1 MMKRIL
7 MMAFVA
13 TSMLLATSCSKDDE
27 QKVFSGDS
35 LKGTTWVANIDEST
49 TENNG
54 GQEMTMSI
62 KGKMSIT
69 FNTETAGTATADIVM
84 SSTYMGQSFSEPTNE
99 TVDFTYTFDGSKVTI
114 TQMDEEDGET
124 SSFDLTLNSEK
135 TALVGMQN
143 NFAVEFYLQ

>member
-49 TENNG
+49 TETQN

-62 KGKMSIT
+62 KGKMSLT
-69 FNTETAGTATADIVM
+69 FNTETAGTATVDIVM

-114 TQMDEEDGET
+114 TEGEEGET
-124 SSFDLTLNSEK
+124 DSFDLTLNSEK
-135 TALVGMQN
+135 TALVGMEN
-143 NFAVEFYLQ
+143 NFAVKFYLQ

>member
-1 MMKRIL
+1 

-13 TSMLLATSCSKDDE
+13 TSMLLATSCSKDDD

-35 LKGTTWVANIDEST
+35 LKGTTWVANLNESM
-49 TENNG
+49 TESRE

-62 KGKMSIT
+62 KGKVSIT
-69 FNTETAGTATADIVM
+69 FNTETAGTAIVDVTM
-84 SSTYMGQSFSEPTNE
+84 SSSLMGESFSKPMNE

-114 TQMDEEDGET
+114 TQTDEEDET
-124 SSFDLTLNSEK
+124 SSFYLTLNSDK
-135 TALVGMQN
+135 TALVGTQN

>member
-49 TENNG
+49 TETQN
-54 GQEMTMSI
+54 GQEMTMTI
-62 KGKMSIT
+62 KAKMTLVFST
-69 FNTETAGTATADIVM
+69 ENTGIATVKGNM
-84 SSTYMGQSFSEPTNE
+84 SSTFMGESFSEPMDE
-99 TVDFTYTFDGSKVTI
+99 TENFSYTFDGSKVTI
-114 TQMDEEDGET
+114 TQTDEDGET
-124 SSFDLTLNSEK
+124 GSFDLTLNSEK
-135 TALVGMQN
+135 TALVGMEN
-143 NFAVEFYLQ
+143 NFAVKFYLQ

>member
-1 MMKRIL
+1 MKRIL

-124 SSFDLTLNSEK
+124 SSFDLTLNSDK
-135 TALVGMQN
+135 TALVGVQN

>member
-1 MMKRIL
+1 MKRIL

-13 TSMLLATSCSKDDE
+13 TSMLLATSCGKDDD

-35 LKGTTWVANIDEST
+35 LKGTTWVANLNESM
-49 TENNG
+49 TESRE

-62 KGKMSIT
+62 KGKVSIT
-69 FNTETAGTATADIVM
+69 FNTETAGTVTADIVM

-114 TQMDEEDGET
+114 TQVDEDGET
-124 SSFDLTLNSEK
+124 DTFDLTLNSDK
-135 TALVGMQN
+135 TALVGSPDGYE
-143 NFAVEFYLQ
+143 VKFYLQ

>member
-49 TENNG
+49 TETQN

-69 FNTETAGTATADIVM
+69 FNTETAGTATSDIVM

-114 TQMDEEDGET
+114 TQTDEDGET
-124 SSFDLTLNSEK
+124 DSFDLTLNSEK
-135 TALVGMQN
+135 TALVGMEN
-143 NFAVEFYLQ
+143 NFAVKFYLQ

>member
-1 MMKRIL
+1 MMKKIL

-13 TSMLLATSCSKDDE
+13 TSMLLATSCSKDDD

-35 LKGTTWVANIDEST
+35 LKGTTWVANLNESM
-49 TENNG
+49 TESRE

-62 KGKMSIT
+62 KGKVSIT
-69 FNTETAGTATADIVM
+69 FNTETAGTAIVDVTM
-84 SSTYMGQSFSEPTNE
+84 SSSLMGEPFSEPMNE

-114 TQMDEEDGET
+114 TQTDEEDET
-124 SSFDLTLNSEK
+124 SSFYLTLNSDK
-135 TALVGMQN
+135 TALVGTQN

>member
-1 MMKRIL
+1 

-49 TENNG
+49 TETQN
-54 GQEMTMSI
+54 GQEMAMSI

-143 NFAVEFYLQ
+143 NFAVKFYLQ

>member
-13 TSMLLATSCSKDDE
+13 TSMLLATSCSKDDD

-49 TENNG
+49 TETQN

-69 FNTETAGTATADIVM
+69 FNTETAGTATADFVM

-114 TQMDEEDGET
+114 TQTDEEGET
-124 SSFDLTLNSEK
+124 DSFDLTLNSEK

-143 NFAVEFYLQ
+143 NFAVKFYLQ

>member
-124 SSFDLTLNSEK
+124 SSFDLTLNSDK
-135 TALVGMQN
+135 TALVGVQN

>member
-1 MMKRIL
+1 
-7 MMAFVA
+7 
-13 TSMLLATSCSKDDE
+13 
-27 QKVFSGDS
+27 
-35 LKGTTWVANIDEST
+35 
-49 TENNG
+49 
-54 GQEMTMSI
+54 MSI
-62 KGKMSIT
+62 KGKMSLT

-114 TQMDEEDGET
+114 TQTDEDGET
-124 SSFDLTLNSEK
+124 DSFDLTLNSEK